1 MSKATFIEKS
11 KRILHT
17 GEIVERVIWIVPS
30 PVPPSEHDFKYRLVL
45 IRNGVR
51 VVGYDN
57 ERGKGD
63 HRHHHGVEAPY
74 NFVSIDRLIAD
85 FEADVT
91 RETGA

>member
-1 MSKATFIEKS
+1 MAKAVLVHKDKYE
-11 KRILHT
+11 LPT
-17 GEIVERVIWIVPS
+17 GEIIEIVVWFVPS

-63 HRHHHGVEAPY
+63 HRHLHGVETPY
-74 NFVSIDRLIAD
+74 RFDSVEQLFAD
-85 FEADVT
+85 FEADIAKEV
-91 RETGA
+91 

>member
-1 MSKATFIEKS
+1 MSNATLIEKS
-11 KRILHT
+11 KRILQT
-17 GEIVERVIWIVPS
+17 GEIVERVIWFVPLS
-30 PVPPSEHDFKYRLVL
+30 VPPSEHDFKYRLVL

-74 NFVSIDRLIAD
+74 NFVSIERLIAD

-91 RETGA
+91 RET